1 MDVRL
6 SYPKKTSADHPLA
19 TSNASAGS
27 VLAITHRSTSGSNSS
42 NNEQVIVAG
51 AFTSA
56 GSLGCVGICSW
67 DPEDNRWST
76 LGSGLRSGV
85 VTTMQS
91 GGQVSMIHL
100 KGITSHPA
108 WQNGEM
114 LVVGGTFALSDG
126 TSAVA
131 AFYSFS
137 NTSWTALGSAN
148 DLPGSVDALTMDDEN
163 VASVWAGGR

>member
-1 MDVRL
+1 MDVRF
-6 SYPKKTSADHPLA
+6 SYPKETSADHPIA

-51 AFTSA
+51 AFTTA

-67 DPEDNRWST
+67 NPEDNRWST

-91 GGQVSMIHL
+91 GGQVSMIPPVRNFISPCSAEWRDARGRRIIRSFGRNVRRRRLLLIL
-100 KGITSHPA
+100 KHI
-108 WQNGEM
+108 
-114 LVVGGTFALSDG
+114 LDC
-126 TSAVA
+126 
-131 AFYSFS
+131 
-137 NTSWTALGSAN
+137 
-148 DLPGSVDALTMDDEN
+148 
-163 VASVWAGGR
+163 AGVCQ

>member
-1 MDVRL
+1 MDVRF
-6 SYPKKTSADHPLA
+6 SYLEKASADYPLA
-19 TSNASAGS
+19 TSNTSAGS

-51 AFTSA
+51 AFTTA

-91 GGQVSMIHL
+91 GGQVSMIHWT
-100 KGITSHPA
+100 KIFADPA
-108 WQNGEM
+108 RQNGEM
-114 LVVGGTFALSDG
+114 LLVGGSFALSDG
-126 TSAVA
+126 TAAVA
-131 AFYSFS
+131 AVYSFS